1 MYIYIYVIVI
11 YIYILYIYASSKQI
25 DKYFLM
31 TLVGSYQVF
40 YLFVGCYKSEDISR
54 NRADLGIILGMFLA
68 DVPCNHS

>member
-1 MYIYIYVIVI
+1 MYIYIYICNCNI
-11 YIYILYIYASSKQI
+11 YIYIILIYASSKQI

-54 NRADLGIILGMFLA
+54 NRADLGGFHWGLF
-68 DVPCNHS
+68 